1 LAPEDEQTQSEV
13 KKLTLYQITVEK
25 TYFFLTWEMVG
36 KCMKLMV
43 YYVKPLFLF
52 EVSYALVVLI
62 NINIFVFLVA

>member
-1 LAPEDEQTQSEV
+1 M
-13 KKLTLYQITVEK
+13 LYQITVEK